1 MEERVL
7 RVYIGRAVSYALL
20 LLVALL
26 FVIPVFWM
34 LSGSLKTLGEI
45 YTFPPQW
52 IPLHP
57 KFSNYVE
64 AWQAAPFGRY
74 YLNTVIVAF
83 FGTAIEMVDAVLV
96 AYALVFLR
104 FPGKNL
110 FFLALVAALMVPIHA
125 TMIANYATVS
135 SLGWVNT
142 YQGIIVPGAATVVA
156 AFLLRQH
163 FTTIPREL
171 VEAARLD
178 GAGHLRTL
186 WSVLLPVSRPV
197 LVTGALITLV
207 GKWNDFL
214 WPLVVTNTSNM
225 RVLSVG
231 LAQLYNQEGQ
241 NQWGVIM
248 AATIFVIVP
257 VILVFLR
264 WQKHIVSGLTAGT
277 TKY

>member
-1 MEERVL
+1 AHLVHLPAGLPGLQHRDSLGRLHRTLHHPGDAPSDPEPLRTQKNGGDVAMEERVL

-34 LSGSLKTLGEI
+34 LSGSLKTRGEI

-64 AWQAAPFGRY
+64 AWHAAPFGRY

-110 FFLALVAALMVPIHA
+110 
-125 TMIANYATVS
+125 
-135 SLGWVNT
+135 
-142 YQGIIVPGAATVVA
+142 
-156 AFLLRQH
+156 
-163 FTTIPREL
+163 
-171 VEAARLD
+171 
-178 GAGHLRTL
+178 
-186 WSVLLPVSRPV
+186 
-197 LVTGALITLV
+197 
-207 GKWNDFL
+207 
-214 WPLVVTNTSNM
+214 
-225 RVLSVG
+225 
-231 LAQLYNQEGQ
+231 
-241 NQWGVIM
+241 
-248 AATIFVIVP
+248 
-257 VILVFLR
+257 
-264 WQKHIVSGLTAGT
+264 
-277 TKY
+277 